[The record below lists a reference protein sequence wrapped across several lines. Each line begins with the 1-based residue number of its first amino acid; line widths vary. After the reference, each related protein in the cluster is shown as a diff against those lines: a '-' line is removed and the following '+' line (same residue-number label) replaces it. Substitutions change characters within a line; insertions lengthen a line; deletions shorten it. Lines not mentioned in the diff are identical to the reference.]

1 MKILTAM
8 TAEQQTNNKSIIQSK
23 LIYPQFA
30 KFDHQHNEGAI
41 TARWRLFIYVDRKLA
56 LGINI

>member
-1 MKILTAM
+1 M
-8 TAEQQTNNKSIIQSK
+8 TAEQQTNNKSIIRPK

-56 LGINI
+56 LEINI